1 MIFKCVNPENSLAQ
15 NECGSKLAQNE
26 TSNIENFANLES
38 KFKSQKNLEKQPTI
52 FFTNF
57 CPSLSRS
64 GLMKKNIY
72 YSIN

>member
-26 TSNIENFANLES
+26 TSNIENFANLEL

-57 CPSLSRS
+57 CPSLQ
-64 GLMKKNIY
+64 MWFNQKKNY
-72 YSIN
+72 YANN